1 MKNNLHYIATP
12 SGRMSR
18 PLRIAGII
26 TTITVLIFLVST
38 WSSLAQGGYSV
49 SWWTVDGGGG
59 QSSGGPYLVK
69 GTTGQADAGS
79 AMNGGR
85 YQVSGGFWSSA
96 DLAAGTRYLYLPV
109 VLK

>member
-1 MKNNLHYIATP
+1 MRTQANKILALSSLKYGLVILLA
-12 SGRMSR
+12 
-18 PLRIAGII
+18 LV
-26 TTITVLIFLVST
+26 VLTLST

-49 SWWTVDGGGG
+49 SWWTVDGGGA
-59 QSSGGPYLVK
+59 QSGGGSYLVK
-69 GTTGQADAGS
+69 GTTGQTDAGP
-79 AMNGGR
+79 AMSGGR

>member
-1 MKNNLHYIATP
+1 MRTQANKILALSSLKYGLVILLA
-12 SGRMSR
+12 
-18 PLRIAGII
+18 LV
-26 TTITVLIFLVST
+26 VLTLST